1 MKPAGD
7 SGLLIDCG
15 QASKL
20 TQGLV
25 KGVFTEASAPPNIWY
40 WLA

>member
-1 MKPAGD
+1 MESAGD
-7 SGLLIDCG
+7 LRLLIDCG

-25 KGVFTEASAPPNIWY
+25 KGVFTEATFPPYIW
-40 WLA
+40 WFI

>member
-7 SGLLIDCG
+7 LRLLIDCG

-20 TQGLV
+20 TQGLI
-25 KGVFTEASAPPNIWY
+25 KGVLTEADAPPYSWRLVI
-40 WLA
+40 